1 MKNFKDLQEGLQ
13 DPNIFKAFFL
23 AGGPGSGKSYV
34 VRATTGGTGLRIVNS
49 DDVFEKYLKDAG
61 FDMDMSTV
69 KAEREKEE
77 RDKMRD
83 RAKKLTR
90 TRMGDITT
98 GKGGY
103 LEGRIGLIIDGTG
116 KNYDKIAKQ
125 ATQLKQ
131 LGYDVHM
138 IFVNTS
144 LDTALE
150 RNAKRERTVPADVA
164 TRAWNEVQRNMGK
177 FSQYFRRN
185 FVVVDNNDAEEDV
198 LTPVMK
204 QIRGLLKRK
213 VNNPIA
219 KAWIENEMKLRG
231 ITKFRPARNIGMGGQ
246 PGAKPKG
253 GLPGS
258 SGFKVRMG
266 RKRPKTGRFAKK

>member
-1 MKNFKDLQEGLQ
+1 MKTFQDLQEGLQ

-34 VRATTGGTGLRIVNS
+34 VRSTTGGTGLRIVNS
-49 DDVFEKYLKDAG
+49 DDIFEKYLKDAG

-90 TRMGDITT
+90 TRMGDVTT

-116 KNYDKIAKQ
+116 KDYEKIAKQ

-150 RNAKRERTVPADVA
+150 RNAKRERTVPTDVA
-164 TRAWNEVQRNMGK
+164 TRSWNAVQRNIGK
-177 FSQYFRRN
+177 FSQYFRQN
-185 FVVVDNNDAEEDV
+185 FVVVDNNDSEEDV
-198 LTPVMK
+198 MTPVFK
-204 QIRGLLKRK
+204 QIKGLLKK
-213 VNNPIA
+213 PVKSPIA
-219 KAWIENEMKLRG
+219 KQWVRQEMKRRG
-231 ITKFRPARNIGMGGQ
+231 ITRA
-246 PGAKPKG
+246 PKG
-253 GLPGS
+253 
-258 SGFKVRMG
+258 F
-266 RKRPKTGRFAKK
+266 